1 MKTDDLI
8 ALLATR
14 AGAERRPA
22 TGAALVRAV
31 CVGLLGSLAIVLVG
45 YGLNHRFPQVLGM
58 PMFWMKLGMPA
69 LVALCAGVVASRL
82 ARPGVSAGRA
92 GWGIALALVVVWGVA
107 AGQWLT
113 APPPERAELLWGQTW
128 RSCAFSITLIALP
141 VLVAALGAL
150 REMAPTRLRLAG
162 AAAGAL
168 AGGAGAAVYALH
180 CPELGA
186 PFVAVWYVLGLLI
199 PTAIGALLGPKVLRW

>member
-1 MKTDDLI
+1 MAVT
-8 ALLATR
+8 LLAVIV
-14 AGAERRPA
+14 A
-22 TGAALVRAV
+22 
-31 CVGLLGSLAIVLVG
+31 LAIGHLAPAIAA
-45 YGLNHRFPQVLGM
+45 GLRQFSWFRSWLQWLNAQFPEGS
-58 PMFWMKLGMPA
+58 FWRGPY
-69 LVALCAGVVASRL
+69 
-82 ARPGVSAGRA
+82 
-92 GWGIALALVVVWGVA
+92 GIALALVVVWGVA

-186 PFVAVWYVLGLLI
+186 PFVAVWYVLGMALPVAL
-199 PTAIGALLGPKVLRW
+199 GAWLGPRVLRW